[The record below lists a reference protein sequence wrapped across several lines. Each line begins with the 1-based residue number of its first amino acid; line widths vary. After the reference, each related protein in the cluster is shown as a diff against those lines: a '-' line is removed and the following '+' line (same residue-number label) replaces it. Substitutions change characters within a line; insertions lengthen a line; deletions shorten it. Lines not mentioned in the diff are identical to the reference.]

1 MDGWEIAL
9 WAAAAYTAV
18 LTLVRFMSARRTAV
32 LEELRQR
39 ADAQPR
45 PPAKKSSAAGRA
57 DGLRK

>member
-9 WAAAAYTAV
+9 WVAAAYVAV
-18 LTLVRFMSARRTAV
+18 LTLVRFMSARRSAV

-45 PPAKKSSAAGRA
+45 QPVKKAPGEQT
-57 DGLRK
+57 G

>member
-9 WAAAAYTAV
+9 WVAAAYVAV
-18 LTLVRFMSARRTAV
+18 LTLVRFMTARRSAV

-45 PPAKKSSAAGRA
+45 QPVKKAPGEQT
-57 DGLRK
+57 G

>member
-9 WAAAAYTAV
+9 WVVAAYIAA

-45 PPAKKSSAAGRA
+45 QPVKKAAPPGEQV
-57 DGLRK
+57 G